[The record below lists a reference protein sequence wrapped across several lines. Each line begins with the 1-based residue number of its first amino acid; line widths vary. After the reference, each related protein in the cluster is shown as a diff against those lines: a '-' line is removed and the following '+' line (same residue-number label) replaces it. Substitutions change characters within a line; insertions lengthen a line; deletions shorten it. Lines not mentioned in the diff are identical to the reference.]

1 MGIYCISCAFSSFDK
16 CTLFVLLLCMLTQAR
31 TAVGIKQNV
40 GSQALCSFTYL
51 LGLLLRT
58 RWMQTVFTKIS
69 ASFEELPKMQGPI
82 LILQYLQYLPNLL
95 RIYMSLLLV
104 VTTCDHRVGLD
115 PWQWTKRFTSFTSFT
130 FLVECSAE
138 FCPLALRHPGEAW
151 EVLGCLASWEALTFM
166 AGRFPFSK
174 SDRF

>member
-1 MGIYCISCAFSSFDK
+1 MGIYCILCAFSSFDK

-40 GSQALCSFTYL
+40 RSQALCSFTHL

-69 ASFEELPKMQGPI
+69 ANFEEIPKMQGPI
-82 LILQYLQYLPNLL
+82 LNLQYLQYLPNLL
-95 RIYMSLLLV
+95 WIYMSLLLV
-104 VTTCDHRVGLD
+104 VTTKEWDS
-115 PWQWTKRFTSFTSFT
+115 WQWKWTERFTSFT

-151 EVLGCLASWEALTFM
+151 EVLGCLADIH
-166 AGRFPFSK
+166 GRRVSILK
-174 SDRF
+174 I